1 MAIELIDKIKQKN
14 NGNFKL
20 VDAIDVELK
29 DGSDLQNFIDNINDI
44 VDVPSS
50 SKCHNVVQGENEP
63 EQDDVIIWVDTS
75 NSENVYSDSL
85 GDKVIN
91 EFREIFKYL
100 TNEIKELKAKN
111 LDLEARVSF
120 LEQNG
125 TGGGGNNNPDKP
137 DKPDKPD
144 NPNPDVNTTSEIMTF
159 EDGSLLID
167 EEGNVLVFS
176 ITTNTDTPPDTT
188 TNAEIMVFEDGT
200 ILTDEEGN
208 ILAFSIT
215 NVETPPTPDTT
226 GGSEIM
232 TLEDGSILIDE
243 IGNILAFSIKS
254 NNVETETETNDTIL
268 ILETKEILIT
278 ENNEILKFEK

>member
-50 SKCHNVVQGENEP
+50 SECHNVIQGENEP

-137 DKPDKPD
+137 DKPNNPGDSGDSDNPDDSDNPGDSDDSDNQGGSVDSNKPGNVDKPS
-144 NPNPDVNTTSEIMTF
+144 NQG
-159 EDGSLLID
+159 GS
-167 EEGNVLVFS
+167 GSNGAS
-176 ITTNTDTPPDTT
+176 S
-188 TNAEIMVFEDGT
+188 
-200 ILTDEEGN
+200 GN
-208 ILAFSIT
+208 INLGDSIFSSRADIL
-215 NVETPPTPDTT
+215 
-226 GGSEIM
+226 SELPRIV
-232 TLEDGSILIDE
+232 LISP
-243 IGNILAFSIKS
+243 L
-254 NNVETETETNDTIL
+254 
-268 ILETKEILIT
+268 
-278 ENNEILKFEK
+278 

>member
-125 TGGGGNNNPDKP
+125 TGGGGNKP

-176 ITTNTDTPPDTT
+176 ITTNTDTPPGTT

>member
-1 MAIELIDKIKQKN
+1 MAIEVIDKIKQKN
-14 NGNFKL
+14 NGSFKL
-20 VDAIDVELK
+20 LDAIDVELK

-111 LDLEARVSF
+111 LDLESRVSF

-125 TGGGGNNNPDKP
+125 TGGGGNNNP

-176 ITTNTDTPPDTT
+176 IT
-188 TNAEIMVFEDGT
+188 
-200 ILTDEEGN
+200 
-208 ILAFSIT
+208 

-243 IGNILAFSIKS
+243 IGNILTFSIKS
-254 NNVETETETNDTIL
+254 NNVETETNDTIL

>member
-44 VDVPSS
+44 VDMPSS

-120 LEQNG
+120 LEQKL
-125 TGGGGNNNPDKP
+125 DAII
-137 DKPDKPD
+137 
-144 NPNPDVNTTSEIMTF
+144 DVRSIVYSTIRDETVRQNVANILTSAKFSGDSTKAEMQQETTRLKEAIEATVAVANDAVNKNKEKLNTTSA
-159 EDGSLLID
+159 D
-167 EEGNVLVFS
+167 
-176 ITTNTDTPPDTT
+176 NT
-188 TNAEIMVFEDGT
+188 
-200 ILTDEEGN
+200 
-208 ILAFSIT
+208 
-215 NVETPPTPDTT
+215 
-226 GGSEIM
+226 
-232 TLEDGSILIDE
+232 
-243 IGNILAFSIKS
+243 KS
-254 NNVETETETNDTIL
+254 KKSKTSAPRYM
-268 ILETKEILIT
+268 
-278 ENNEILKFEK
+278 

>member
-111 LDLEARVSF
+111 LDLESRVLF

-125 TGGGGNNNPDKP
+125 TGGGGNNNP

-243 IGNILAFSIKS
+243 IGNILTFSIKS
-254 NNVETETETNDTIL
+254 NNVETETNDTIL

>member
-44 VDVPSS
+44 VDMPSS

-125 TGGGGNNNPDKP
+125 AGGGGN
-137 DKPDKPD
+137 KPDKPD

>member
-1 MAIELIDKIKQKN
+1 
-14 NGNFKL
+14 
-20 VDAIDVELK
+20 
-29 DGSDLQNFIDNINDI
+29 
-44 VDVPSS
+44 
-50 SKCHNVVQGENEP
+50 
-63 EQDDVIIWVDTS
+63 
-75 NSENVYSDSL
+75 
-85 GDKVIN
+85 
-91 EFREIFKYL
+91 
-100 TNEIKELKAKN
+100 
-111 LDLEARVSF
+111 
-120 LEQNG
+120 
-125 TGGGGNNNPDKP
+125 
-137 DKPDKPD
+137 
-144 NPNPDVNTTSEIMTF
+144 
-159 EDGSLLID
+159 
-167 EEGNVLVFS
+167 
-176 ITTNTDTPPDTT
+176 
-188 TNAEIMVFEDGT
+188 MVFEDGT

>member
-14 NGNFKL
+14 NGSFKL
-20 VDAIDVELK
+20 LDAIDVELK

-44 VDVPSS
+44 VNVPSS
-50 SKCHNVVQGENEP
+50 ECHNVIQGENEP

-75 NSENVYSDSL
+75 NSENVYSDTL

-111 LDLEARVSF
+111 LDLESRVSF

-125 TGGGGNNNPDKP
+125 TGGGGNNNP

>member
-44 VDVPSS
+44 VDMPSS

-125 TGGGGNNNPDKP
+125 TGGGGNKPDKP
-137 DKPDKPD
+137 EKPDKPD

>member
-14 NGNFKL
+14 NGSFKL
-20 VDAIDVELK
+20 LDAIDVELK

-44 VDVPSS
+44 VNVPSS
-50 SKCHNVVQGENEP
+50 ECHNVIQGENEP

-75 NSENVYSDSL
+75 NSENVYSDTL

-111 LDLEARVSF
+111 LDLESRVSF

-125 TGGGGNNNPDKP
+125 TGGGGNNNP

-215 NVETPPTPDTT
+215 NVQTPPTPDTT

-243 IGNILAFSIKS
+243 IGNILTFSIKS
-254 NNVETETETNDTIL
+254 NNVETETNDTIL

>member
-125 TGGGGNNNPDKP
+125 TGGGGNNNP

>member
-14 NGNFKL
+14 GGTFKL
-20 VDAIDVELK
+20 IDACDVEMK

-44 VDVPSS
+44 VNVPSS
-50 SKCHNVVQGENEP
+50 ECHNVIQGENEP

-75 NSENVYSDSL
+75 NSENVYSDTL

-111 LDLEARVSF
+111 LDLESRVSF

-137 DKPDKPD
+137 DK
-144 NPNPDVNTTSEIMTF
+144 PDVNTTSEIMTF

-243 IGNILAFSIKS
+243 IGNILTFSIKS
-254 NNVETETETNDTIL
+254 NNVETETNDTIL

-278 ENNEILKFEK
+278 VPFDTLSVICNFKI

>member
-1 MAIELIDKIKQKN
+1 LAIELIDKIKQKN

-125 TGGGGNNNPDKP
+125 TGGGGNNNP

>member
-125 TGGGGNNNPDKP
+125 TGGGGNNPDN
-137 DKPDKPD
+137 PDKPD

>member
-1 MAIELIDKIKQKN
+1 MAIELIAKIKQAN
-14 NGNFKL
+14 NGTFKL
-20 VDAIDVELK
+20 LDAIDVELK

-44 VDVPSS
+44 VNVPSS
-50 SKCHNVVQGENEP
+50 ECHNVIQGENEP

-75 NSENVYSDSL
+75 NSENLYSDTL

-111 LDLEARVSF
+111 LDLESRVSF

-125 TGGGGNNNPDKP
+125 TGGGGNNNP

-167 EEGNVLVFS
+167 EEGNV
-176 ITTNTDTPPDTT
+176 
-188 TNAEIMVFEDGT
+188 
-200 ILTDEEGN
+200 
-208 ILAFSIT
+208 LAFSIT

-243 IGNILAFSIKS
+243 IGNILTFSIKS
-254 NNVETETETNDTIL
+254 NNVETETNDTIL

-278 ENNEILKFEK
+278 ENNEILKF